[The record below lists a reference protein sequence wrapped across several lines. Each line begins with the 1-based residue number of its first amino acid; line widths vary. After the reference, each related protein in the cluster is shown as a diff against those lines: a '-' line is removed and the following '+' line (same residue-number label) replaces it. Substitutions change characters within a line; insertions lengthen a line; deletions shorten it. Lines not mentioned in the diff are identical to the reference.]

1 MRYLVVTALALLSWS
16 WAQQYVSPRQ
26 TRVFKRNPQIEAIT
40 RNAKWVLIDLDEG
53 RPSGTQP
60 QRRITSTDFGASLGW
75 LAPSQD
81 ADTVPITPNTIDPNN
96 PNPLAGFAGDTL
108 LANNAGED
116 IDQTISSAC
125 HHSFFDSLYVRLAW
139 RVPSAGTFIHFFGN
153 YLHGPIPLDPNED
166 DPDTVYYLG
175 GGIAE
180 RYDITP
186 PANSSV
192 YIKGIATQILNNFY
206 LGGTARC
213 STSTGEVSGGPWPSD
228 NVYTIGYQLLDTIQ
242 ITYDVRL
249 RNNDPPDLRDGSYPN
264 QVVAEVTK
272 PLSQVRIS
280 YDVNAG
286 QCVEQVISGGRGR
299 IERLDYAYFTTPVE
313 ITNDPDCKKS
323 FYAAVRYDLYL
334 PVGNV
339 DQLNDTLFGLIGP
352 AYRRT
357 EQEEHPCL
365 TGDTVNPGRNMVLT
379 PIFDLNNVQFIYPD
393 EWYPQYFAFRNRG
406 YDLNF
411 LLFPII
417 YVGQT
422 AGNCLT
428 VSTPVVRNGA
438 IAFSA
443 PYPNPAVDCL
453 HLNVESPAATTLR
466 LTLYTS
472 EGRLVR
478 SWNRTLQSGTST
490 VAVDL
495 EVPAGAYLLQAQSPY
510 GAATFW
516 INVVK

>member
-16 WAQQYVSPRQ
+16 WAQRYVSPRQ

-40 RNAKWVLIDLDEG
+40 RDAQWVPINLDEG
-53 RPSGTQP
+53 RPSGSQP
-60 QRRITSTDFGASLGW
+60 QRRITDFGQTLGW
-75 LAPSQD
+75 LLPSQD
-81 ADTVPITPNTIDPNN
+81 ADTVPTNSNTLPDY
-96 PNPLAGFAGDTL
+96 AGDTL
-108 LANNAGED
+108 LANNAGDD
-116 IDQTISSAC
+116 IDPNISSDC
-125 HHSFFDSLYVRLAW
+125 NYSFFDSLYVKLAW
-139 RVPSAGTFIHFFGN
+139 RVPSAGTLIHFFGN
-153 YLHGPIPLDPNED
+153 YLHGNPQR
-166 DPDTVYYLG
+166 DTFFYVG

-186 PANSSV
+186 PTGSSV
-192 YIKGIATQILNNFY
+192 YIKGIATQILNNIY
-206 LGGTARC
+206 LSGPARC
-213 STSTGEVSGGPWPSD
+213 NTSTGEVGGGPWPSD
-228 NVYTIGYQLLDTIQ
+228 NVYTIGYQLLDTIEV
-242 ITYDVRL
+242 TYDVRVDA
-249 RNNDPPDLRDGSYPN
+249 NAPPDLRDGSYPN

-272 PLSQVRIS
+272 PLSEVRIG
-280 YDVNAG
+280 YAGNVG
-286 QCVEQVISGGRGR
+286 QCVQPVTPDGRER
-299 IERLDYAYFTTPVE
+299 LERLDYAYFTTPVE
-313 ITNDPDCKKS
+313 ITDNPACKKS
-323 FYAAVRYDLYL
+323 FYAAVRYDLYV
-334 PVGNV
+334 PNF
-339 DQLNDTLFGLIGP
+339 DDINDTLFGLIGP
-352 AYRRT
+352 AYSAGGT
-357 EQEEHPCL
+357 CL
-365 TGDTVNPGRNMVLT
+365 TADTNYPGRNMVLT
-379 PIFDLNNVQFIYPD
+379 PGFRQSTAEFIYPD
-393 EWYPQYFAFRNRG
+393 EWYPQYFLFSGRG

-417 YVGQT
+417 YVDQT

-428 VSTPVVRNGA
+428 VSTPVVRNGS

-453 HLNVESPAATTLR
+453 HLNVESPATTTLR

-516 INVVK
+516 VNVVK